1 MPVVHDPGNTNPR
14 TEALYAILSVDSGG
28 EGVMGAMIGGT
39 FTALVVSEERHIPK
53 IRAIAE
59 RFAGMAARPLKM
71 RLVKFTGR
79 EDIEEFGPLPMAAT
93 NG

>member
-1 MPVVHDPGNTNPR
+1 MKIHNPGNTNPR
-14 TEALYAILSVDSGG
+14 IEALYAILSVDTGG

-59 RFAGMAARPLKM
+59 LTLGNVSRPLKL
-71 RLVKFTGR
+71 RLVKFTAR
-79 EDIEEFGPLPMAAT
+79 EDIEEFGA